1 MQERGR
7 NEFLEE
13 GIPLLRSIVG
23 RRAKVKLGEKASRLP
38 FRGNSS
44 GSSSSRLSHTAQPQ
58 IWTTPLANDL
68 AISFRAVAE
77 PDEIIAKIQRYGI
90 DIRDEKVV
98 WGAFARFENKADAY
112 IDTASFLAENREH
125 AARLCVL
132 HAGCVGFPENEA
144 LWSEFAAALA
154 ANGDPLEA
162 AKVYAFLV
170 DATTAGVH
178 HAWNSAT
185 LFAASGEIEDA
196 CKLWQLALDRNTSN
210 STRIKAFTPLFH
222 ALALN
227 PITPDIRLNLAASV
241 PAMNEQADW
250 IKRRAGQIVE
260 KHFPAHMFGEYANE
274 DIVFI
279 SDILSKMGFDE
290 QLTSGFSDVD
300 ISTVSDVRTL
310 ASIGIDCA
318 RSDRGDKAIDAINA
332 LELLAA
338 IQPEA
343 WVHMAAI
350 YSGLGRFDDALKALK
365 HLRPSVDD
373 LRYVVGNIPQEKMGP
388 NALPFLLEIWQISPD
403 SVELAKTTGELAFRH
418 SALDVAIEAFNRVR
432 KAGQG
437 DVSVFHTLGT
447 AYLMTNMPEEAG
459 EAFSQAIKLN
469 PQHRRALICRGHVA
483 YQLGNFEGSADDFEA
498 ALEIRGDDAETL
510 YFLVV
515 AKRAMRDHT
524 GAAGLAFRL
533 LGMTEPKTQ
542 EYERARILFLTEAA
556 LSADSDWMDRAVSF
570 CEQQVSQPHVG
581 FNAKTLLMI
590 FLANVGRLKEASDI
604 CELLK
609 VAAPASEIVGV
620 WEAYLNLRLGRID
633 ALPEVKEGQT
643 IDPVTSLKDK
653 LRSTLH
659 AKQYLDMGKWTE
671 AATMMTPVVTS
682 DPNFGG
688 ASYIMG
694 RALVMSGKASAAA
707 SYIRRAEEMQHFP
720 DELSSLKKLVLA
732 MAKSKSATLR
742 KELKDV
748 EAYKVWANPD
758 KGIAPI
764 VTIGV
769 PAYNESRFLADALNS
784 IWFQSLPFWQ
794 CLVVDDVS
802 SDHSRAIAEDYR
814 ALDSRFAVVTHEDNK
829 GLAGSRNTALAAANT
844 PYVTFLDG
852 DDFLTFNSLWRR
864 AYVMALH
871 AREDYCAGVYGGMRH
886 CPEMNFAD
894 VRLSEPFIHN
904 TRVTFATSGYEA
916 PFNAH
921 APLLRT
927 EVMKKAGGFTESM
940 RHGAEDWECWI
951 RLLRQGYYFEP
962 STHLCGLYRQK
973 RGSMVRSLA
982 PHHAR
987 AAGSIYEGLANR
999 QPGRSNVFSAPYP
1012 AIDAGV
1018 RFTKRSIAFAAMAGM
1033 AGDKDGFHEI
1043 VQGIPLTLEQIE
1055 RAGLNISQ
1063 LVKTGVSRFFA
1074 DTFNTLEGVDRK
1086 PYIQMQA
1093 DRIAGD
1099 IASQLEARGAI
1110 KSPLLAMDRAAPKG
1124 RGGKAAAAEED
1135 ETESVAM
1142 AAPAYM
1148 KLEET
1153 ALRYATRSKLA
1164 AMRNKH
1170 AGERCFIIGNG
1181 PSLNDLDLTKIGD
1194 TAAIGVNGIFYKCD
1208 EIDWWPKYYT
1218 VEDSSVMKENLE
1230 RIVAF
1235 PAEQKFFPAIYN
1247 RLHPHD
1253 DNVNFFVMNRGF
1265 YEAKSPNFGVPR
1277 FSTDFANRAYCGQT
1291 VTYIN
1296 MQLAFH
1302 LGFTEVYLIGMD
1314 FSYVIPKEF
1323 EKKGDMIVSTG
1334 DDPNHF
1340 HKDYFGKG
1348 KSWKDPKLE
1357 MVLLNYKMAKLA
1369 FEAAGRN
1376 IYNATAGGQLELFER
1391 VDYNSLF

>member
-1 MQERGR
+1 MLRKIIGR
-7 NEFLEE
+7 Q
-13 GIPLLRSIVG
+13 
-23 RRAKVKLGEKASRLP
+23 AKTKTSEKTSRLP
-38 FRGNSS
+38 FRG
-44 GSSSSRLSHTAQPQ
+44 GSPSTSISRLSSTTQPQ

-68 AISFRAVAE
+68 ALSFAAAAE
-77 PDEIIAKIQRYGI
+77 PDEIVNKMQRYGI

-98 WGAFARFENKADAY
+98 WGAFARFENKGEAY
-112 IDTASFLAENREH
+112 GETASFLAENSEH
-125 AARLCVL
+125 PARICVL
-132 HAGCVGFPENEA
+132 HAGCVGNPDNEA

-170 DATTAGVH
+170 EGTSAGFH
-178 HAWNSAT
+178 YAWNAAT
-185 LFAASGEIEDA
+185 LYAASGEVDEA
-196 CKLWQLALDRNTSN
+196 CQLWQSALDRDTSA
-210 STRIKAFTPLFH
+210 STRIKAFKPFFH
-222 ALALN
+222 ALSLA
-227 PITPDIRLNLAASV
+227 PITPETRPSLVASV
-241 PAMNEQADW
+241 SAMNEQPEW
-250 IKRRAGQIVE
+250 IKRRARQIVE
-260 KHFPAHMFGEYANE
+260 RHFPVYMFGEYSNE
-274 DIVFI
+274 DVVFI
-279 SDILSKMGFDE
+279 SDILSKMGFEE

-300 ISTVSDVRTL
+300 ISAVSDVRTL

-332 LELLAA
+332 LESLADD
-338 IQPEA
+338 QPAA

-365 HLRPSVDD
+365 HLRPTVDD
-373 LRYVVGNIPQEKMGP
+373 LRYVVGNISQIKLGS
-388 NALPFLLEIWQISPD
+388 NALPFLLEIWKISPD

-418 SALDVAIEAFNRVR
+418 GALDVAIEAFNRVR
-432 KAGQG
+432 EAGQG
-437 DVSVFHTLGT
+437 DVGLFHTLGT
-447 AYLMTNMPEEAG
+447 AYLMTNMPQEAA
-459 EAFSQAIKLN
+459 EAFGQAIKLN
-469 PQHRRALICRGHVA
+469 PQHRRALIYRGHIA
-483 YQLGNFEGSADDFEA
+483 YQLGKFKSAADDFEA
-498 ALEIRGDDAETL
+498 AIQIRGDDAETL
-510 YFLVV
+510 YFLTV
-515 AKRAMRDHT
+515 AKRAMREHAD
-524 GAAGLAFRL
+524 AAELAFRL
-533 LGMTEPKTQ
+533 LGMTKPKTRD
-542 EYERARILFLTEAA
+542 YERARILFLTEAA
-556 LSADSDWMDRAVSF
+556 LSNEEDWMERAVTF
-570 CEQQVSQPHVG
+570 CEQQMSQAHVG
-581 FNAKTLLMI
+581 FNTKMLLMI
-590 FLANVGRLKEASDI
+590 FLANVGRLKEASAI
-604 CELLK
+604 CEVLK
-609 VAAPASEIVGV
+609 VSAPASEIVGI
-620 WEAYLNLRLGRID
+620 WEAYLNLRLSRND
-633 ALPEVKEGQT
+633 ALPQLEEGQF
-643 IDPVTSLKDK
+643 IDPATSLKDK

-659 AKQYLDMGKWTE
+659 AKQYLDMGKWAE
-671 AATMMTPVVTS
+671 AATMITPVVTS
-682 DPNFGG
+682 DPSFGG

-720 DELSSLKKLVLA
+720 DELESLKKLVMA
-732 MAKSKSATLR
+732 MAKSKSRTLQ
-742 KELKDV
+742 KELKDI
-748 EAYKVWANPD
+748 EAYKVWTHSD
-758 KGIAPI
+758 RGIAPI

-769 PAYNESRFLADALNS
+769 PAHNESRFLADALNS
-784 IWFQSLPFWQ
+784 VWFQSLPFWQ
-794 CLVVDDVS
+794 CLIVDDVS
-802 SDHSRAIAEDYR
+802 SDNSRAIAEDYS
-814 ALDSRFAVVTHEDNK
+814 ALDSRFAVITHAENK

-852 DDFLTFNSLWRR
+852 DDFLTLNSLWRR
-864 AYVMALH
+864 AYVIIAQ
-871 AREDYCAGVYGGMRH
+871 AREEYCVGAYGGMRH
-886 CPEMNFAD
+886 CPEMTYGD
-894 VRLSEPFIHN
+894 IQLSEPFVHN
-904 TRVTFATSGYEA
+904 ERVTFATSSYEA

-927 EVMKKAGGFTESM
+927 DVMKKVGGFTESM

-962 STHLCGLYRQK
+962 STHLCGMYRQK

-982 PHHAR
+982 PHHAK
-987 AAGSIYEGLANR
+987 AAASIYERLITR
-999 QPGRSNVFSAPYP
+999 QPGRANVFAAPYP
-1012 AIDAGV
+1012 SIDAGV
-1018 RFTKRSIAFAAMAGM
+1018 RFTKRSLVFAAMSAM
-1033 AGDKDGFHEI
+1033 AGDKDGFYEI
-1043 VQGIPLTLEQIE
+1043 VQNIPLTVEQIE
-1055 RAGLNISQ
+1055 RSGLNIGHI
-1063 LVKTGVSRFFA
+1063 VKTGVNRFFA
-1074 DTFNTLEGVDRK
+1074 DTFNSLEGVDRK
-1086 PYIQMQA
+1086 PYIQSQT
-1093 DRIAGD
+1093 DRITENV
-1099 IASQLEARGAI
+1099 IAQLEARGEI
-1110 KSPLLAMDRAAPKG
+1110 SSPLLALETGDSKSMG
-1124 RGGKAAAAEED
+1124 RKVEASSTDDAD
-1135 ETESVAM
+1135 SVAM

-1148 KLEET
+1148 KLEES
-1153 ALRYATRSKLA
+1153 ALRYATREKLA